1 MSPSRTSPHVLIVGG
16 GIGGLVLG
24 QVLRKHGVSFEIF
37 ERSESRH
44 ARPEGWAI
52 AIHGVLAELYEAMP
66 DDMPPTNEL
75 NHLHPLDL
83 AFEFAFYSPETSM
96 EKVGYRDD
104 GAELIMRA
112 NRHRFRDWL
121 LHNLPVTTGK
131 QAVQVEENEDSVKV
145 HFQDGTSATGDILVG
160 ADGVRSIV
168 RKHML
173 KGKDIVE
180 HDNIA
185 MITSNLRLE
194 GAEMAEQLDLGHS
207 AYMVV
212 IKGPPNDTY
221 YRYFVGLDKVA
232 PDGKSGDYYFHLAWE
247 DANAGRDDHWMASA
261 TAEELRNYALRATKG
276 APRQFRCMVERA
288 KLEDVKVPPLRLVTI
303 LLDTLPVGRVTI
315 LGDAAHAMTPFLAQ
329 GAVHAIRDALSLG
342 KALSAVPD
350 ASRSAAIK
358 HLEPYQE
365 EMLTRGRQAAANSKL
380 AFAETTVPK
389 MMFGRPVVTLPVD
402 DLVL

>member
-1 MSPSRTSPHVLIVGG
+1 MSPSRSSPHVLIVGG

-37 ERSESRH
+37 ERSESQH

-52 AIHGVLAELYEAMP
+52 AIHGVLAELYAAMP

-75 NHLHPLDL
+75 THLYPLDL
-83 AFEFAFYSPETSM
+83 GFEFTFYTPGDSM
-96 EKVGYRDD
+96 EKKGYRED
-104 GAELIMRA
+104 GTELIMRA

-121 LHNLPVTTGK
+121 LNNLPVTPGK
-131 QAVQVEENEDSVKV
+131 QAVRVDEDEDSVTV
-145 HFQDGTSATGDILVG
+145 HFHDGTSATGDILVG

-173 KGKDIVE
+173 KGKDIAE
-180 HDNIA
+180 YENIA
-185 MITSNLRLE
+185 MITSNLYIE

-212 IKGPPNDTY
+212 DRGPPENTT

-232 PDGKSGDYYFHLAWE
+232 PDGKSGDYYFHLAWQ
-247 DANAGRDDHWMASA
+247 DDNAGRDDHWMTSA
-261 TAEELRNYALRATKG
+261 TAEELRDYALRATQNM
-276 APRQFRCMVERA
+276 PPQFRCMVERA
-288 KLEDVKVPPLRLVTI
+288 QLEDFKVPPLRLITI
-303 LLDTLPVGRVTI
+303 LLDSLPLGRVTI

-342 KALSAVPD
+342 KALTAVSD
-350 ASRSAAIK
+350 SSRSAITK
-358 HLEPYQE
+358 HLGPYQE
-365 EMLTRGRQAAANSKL
+365 EMLTRGRQAAENSKK
-380 AFAETTVPK
+380 AFANTKVPG
-389 MMFGRPVVTLPVD
+389 MMFGRPIMTLPVD
-402 DLVL
+402 NIVL